1 MVQLVVLYI
10 FIDDIPE
17 TCLGQFWNS
26 YHICVSDGKG
36 DFLHIAFTRPDV
48 QQGTNTNSSTWQR
61 LFVTGRIP
69 STVPQRSWRHSH
81 LATLSLALDFVN
93 LETLITVL
101 VPTKASANCPPRMN
115 QQRALVR
122 MPLDSVVLMVAVC
135 PADVESYWGYT
146 TLACLL
152 ESERP
157 DSNPRRGRSKHG
169 RKVLYGHRR
178 DVYGAGIILG
188 ELLLRFSPH
197 IGNGLN
203 LNSMTPKT
211 RTSKSFSAQGL
222 DPQERLLNHLHF
234 PGGRRNRK
242 EMRREFSLRLNGG
255 KGPNNQ
261 GSMRDA
267 FGGLQHYG
275 QLDFTKFNKHG
286 ADLVKHMMLWD
297 RFKRPRAWEALQHS
311 FFHVDPKDT
320 QIEPPFATLLQKP
333 VHEVPLPEEDT
344 FDFRDDDHP
353 IPKNIHQISFI
364 PEERRELADRGD
376 IMLKERFCLRNRISG
391 KCLFE
396 VPVSIF
402 QREVHGLRRPKAV
415 SLQSLNIKA
424 VRKPKPLRSGLWSAN
439 LQVLYRRSRS
449 KLDCSDPEDMYWYGK
464 EGMDYIYSGAMRR
477 GWHWRNIWLRYLLC
491 PQVAWVLWY
500 DLAEKAWRSHEW
512 DWTKWH
518 MAYKLY
524 NIFMYI

>member
-1 MVQLVVLYI
+1 MSKTSWNSDCLDEKRKIRRQPKSNDSSDGSATHESFPVHGLVDERDYQRRASGLLRGDVEDGESVCTFCSSESDIHESNKAGLQKTVEALQCKDIKGGKLVLRPYGVGSQAVMKAELLKRALSNEEEDGKSVVVGEQVVDLNFVCPEI
-10 FIDDIPE
+10 QESEVGEEFPTVLHQEDTIDVRVVK
-17 TCLGQFWNS
+17 LGQFGEAA
-26 YHICVSDGKG
+26 ILK
-36 DFLHIAFTRPDV
+36 
-48 QQGTNTNSSTWQR
+48 
-61 LFVTGRIP
+61 
-69 STVPQRSWRHSH
+69 
-81 LATLSLALDFVN
+81 SLADVNGVVPVIGWSHCLQTGFPEREQLRSLYFPYIKGNISPTDPVEIQDYMHQLLAVLDELHRREIVHCN
-93 LETLITVL
+93 IKRENVLYASAKLTLIDFE
-101 VPTKASANCPPRMN
+101 SAVILC
-115 QQRALVR
+115 
-122 MPLDSVVLMVAVC
+122 
-135 PADVESYWGYT
+135 EK
-146 TLACLL
+146 
-152 ESERP
+152 
-157 DSNPRRGRSKHG
+157 SNPFHSAPEVLEAQRGRSKHG

-188 ELLLRFSPH
+188 ELLLR
-197 IGNGLN
+197 
-203 LNSMTPKT
+203 
-211 RTSKSFSAQGL
+211 L

-275 QLDFTKFNKHG
+275 QLDFTKLNKHG

-364 PEERRELADRGD
+364 PEERRELADCGD

-391 KCLFE
+391 KWRLVSRKKD
-396 VPVSIF
+396 VPQNAI
-402 QREVHGLRRPKAV
+402 G
-415 SLQSLNIKA
+415 
-424 VRKPKPLRSGLWSAN
+424 
-439 LQVLYRRSRS
+439 
-449 KLDCSDPEDMYWYGK
+449 
-464 EGMDYIYSGAMRR
+464 
-477 GWHWRNIWLRYLLC
+477 
-491 PQVAWVLWY
+491 
-500 DLAEKAWRSHEW
+500 
-512 DWTKWH
+512 
-518 MAYKLY
+518 
-524 NIFMYI
+524 